1 MYGVTIAELI
11 EKMDFKN
18 LTPELDCEKIVVSH
32 PDVNRPALQL
42 TGFYAH
48 FDNERVQM
56 IGNVEIA
63 YLSGLTR
70 ERRIAMYDKLISSKI
85 PLSPVIRTPSPNTST
100 RTPWILMHGASFAFN
115 QRMTSAIVSD
125 VGFEERRHG
134 TP

>member
-1 MYGVTIAELI
+1 MSADRYRKENFIMYGVTIAELI

-18 LTPELDCEKIVVSH
+18 LTPELDSEKIVVSH

-42 TGFYAH
+42 TGFYSH

-63 YLSGLTR
+63 YLSGLSR

-85 PLSPVIRTPSPNTST
+85 P
-100 RTPWILMHGASFAFN
+100 
-115 QRMTSAIVSD
+115 
-125 VGFEERRHG
+125 
-134 TP
+134 